1 MLNQVILEIT
11 RKQRPYYH
19 QFGKTIKGI
28 NNQYWLIFKHR
39 DADNLIANITSFFR
53 LTDKTNNYHV
63 IRIDLNNALVY
74 EYIPKKENNLPTS
87 TVFRTSELK
96 VIESFLLLE
105 NTSEEKLLYQGTFRE
120 LETKIKRRFNLPK
133 ESQEYTDFIGKYLEK
148 SKIYRRSTAYFNSG
162 VLKLYEEPLFNLV
175 LNEGKIKLLMDWQGF
190 TNKRDIEILEKLSNP
205 EFREQYIQQT
215 LTDFLQGLS
224 DKIFQSTIILAELVR
239 LNILDLKMV
248 KMDET
253 KGIYHKKTG
262 ILTDIRGNSILHEGS
277 DNFTLAAQTKNAES
291 VTFLYYS
298 DSLDIATIK
307 TAISEFDSEW
317 ENQDLSYELN
327 QPFFELIIKE
337 KQRRDEL
344 KKPQIDSINPPEL
357 AAGKTTD
364 VTITGKNLDSVE
376 TIDIPN
382 NPWIEINIAQQTN
395 TTLETQVTV
404 AAEHPSQP
412 LTEFRFKEKSGTY
425 YDVPPYPP
433 LKGGKYQVNKTPKIR
448 VKKELIIP
456 DFAEIKGFK
465 EAIELILA
473 GKHGTPDDFVFW
485 LAQQKPHLL
494 RVEDSDY
501 LTDLVAE
508 NTLFEHQKSGAQH
521 CYRIMQDF
529 GVAVCADA
537 VGLGKTRLAAAV
549 ARLYQEQNGQSKI
562 AIIAA
567 KKLHDNWQREMTELG
582 LKNGNHY
589 ELYNKNLMSRKNS
602 NFLEDFKRYGG
613 PDLIII
619 DEAHEGIRN
628 YDSIIHKICL
638 KIRND
643 DIIKQRKRHYLL
655 LTATPWNNRRE
666 DIYNILFPF
675 LTRPEGFKDLGFK
688 PEIIDWFRHRDVGL
702 TNFID
707 ETDIFRQVYRELFLQ
722 RTRKQLKTAMAGL
735 NLYPSRQAEWL
746 AVEFE
751 PETEQALDTIFS
763 QFEESLFIPFVD
775 PIRYLKGSVSQRSLL
790 RNQRRIFIQRAE
802 SSMYALR
809 RTIKNFGARIQQL
822 QQRLEAVTP
831 DAEGLRKFLELHYNF
846 ISEQEF
852 SGITNNNWEKD
863 GDFDDDFEEEDEEDD
878 IPETDQKLQRQKLQ
892 SAINIAIEPL
902 KNNPDLALSIYQKIL
917 EDCDSDLGLLN
928 EIELLLANEFV
939 KDHKREIVT
948 KKVREL
954 LLAGQKVLLIS
965 TFADTVIDY
974 YQYMTQDTVISAQGI
989 GMAIGGNK
997 NYHKGNQIVK
1007 FAKHNLVKKNRSKK
1021 GLTRLELFRLFAPEA
1036 SCKEEKERPNSDQQI
1051 SVLIGSETLSVG
1063 QNLQDADYLIN
1074 IDLPWNPMVLE
1085 QRIGRIDRPKQ
1096 HPCEYI
1102 HIYYANSESQLLRQ
1116 ASRLDNLHK
1125 KLIGCTPLPPLTKE
1139 GSIGDSP
1146 ETGFVPTIEK
1156 MTDLGASI
1164 YGDTAFDDEVLP
1176 GYIDFIRS
1184 LIKARNL
1191 EQYSV
1196 QEMEYEKQENVNNL
1210 YTENEIL
1217 QSQELSRLFKK
1228 LGTDYLPNP
1237 ISIGQGHY
1245 NQNSP
1250 QTLVGLTINYYG
1262 PNNEFLAD
1270 QKETLYWNNLTGEK
1284 DGYGQAIATGF
1295 KTPEYMG
1302 VVSAFQTLEKAQLLY
1317 NKLLEIK
1324 QEYEPQLEVTDNFV
1338 EHLTVTSERVNRIQ
1352 KRIRTMEILPDKIDR
1367 KTIKTT
1373 LNQLNQHKEKKTV
1386 QELLKNYT
1394 DGEKSR
1400 LPDGNFI
1407 LALIKDI
1414 EDMALLNFETIKQSK
1429 MTVSLDALLMVF

>member
-11 RKQRPYYH
+11 RKQRPYYY

-28 NNQYWLIFKHR
+28 NNQFWLIFKHR
-39 DADNLIANITSFFR
+39 DADNLITNIASFLR
-53 LTDKTNNYHV
+53 LTDKNTNYHV
-63 IRIDLNNALVY
+63 IRVDLNNALVY

-87 TVFRTSELK
+87 TVFRTSELN

-120 LETKIKRRFNLPK
+120 LETQIKRRFNLPK
-133 ESQEYTDFIGKYLEK
+133 ESQEYTDFIGSYLER

-190 TNKRDIEILEKLSNP
+190 TNKRDIETLEKLHNLQ
-205 EFREQYIQQT
+205 FREQYIQQT
-215 LTDFLQGLS
+215 LTDFLQGLT
-224 DKIFQSTIILAELVR
+224 DKTFQSTTILAELVR

-298 DSLDIATIK
+298 DSLDIETIK

-317 ENQDLSYELN
+317 ENHDFSYELN
-327 QPFFELIIKE
+327 QPFLQAIIKE

-344 KKPQIDSINPPEL
+344 KKPQIESINPPEL

-382 NPWIEINIAQQTN
+382 NPWIDVNITQQSDTII
-395 TTLETQVTV
+395 ETQVIV
-404 AAEHPSQP
+404 AADHPSQP
-412 LTEFRFKEKSGTY
+412 LTDLRVKEKSGTY
-425 YDVPPYPP
+425 HI
-433 LKGGKYQVNKTPKIR
+433 NKSPQIR
-448 VKKELIIP
+448 VQKELVIP
-456 DFAEIKGFK
+456 DFPEIKGFK
-465 EAIELILA
+465 EAVELILA
-473 GKHGTPDDFVFW
+473 GRHGTPDDFVFW

-549 ARLYQEQNGQSKI
+549 ARLEREQNGQAKI

-628 YDSIIHKICL
+628 YNSIIHKTCL

-643 DIIKQRKRHYLL
+643 DIIKKRKRHYLL

-702 TNFID
+702 TNFIE
-707 ETDIFRQVYRELFLQ
+707 ETDIFRQIYRELFLQ

-746 AVEFE
+746 SVQFE

-775 PIRYLKGSVSQRSLL
+775 PIRYLKGSVTQRSLL
-790 RNQRRIFIQRAE
+790 RNQKRIFIQRAE

-852 SGITNNNWEKD
+852 RGITDSNWEKD
-863 GDFDDDFEEEDEEDD
+863 WDFDEDFEVEDEDD
-878 IPETDQKLQRQKLQ
+878 DTPETDKKSQRQKLQ
-892 SAINIAIEPL
+892 TAINIAIEPL
-902 KNNPDLALSIYQKIL
+902 ETNSDLALSIYQQIL
-917 EDCDSDLGLLN
+917 EDCDSDLQLLN

-939 KDHKREIVT
+939 KDHKREVVT
-948 KKVREL
+948 NKVREL

-965 TFADTVIDY
+965 TFSDTVIDY
-974 YQYMTQDTVISAQGI
+974 YQYMTQDSIISSQGI

-997 NYHKGNQIVK
+997 NYHQGNKIVK
-1007 FAKHNLVKKNRSKK
+1007 FAPHNLVKKNRQIK
-1021 GLTRLELFRLFAPEA
+1021 GITRLELFRLFAPEA
-1036 SCKEEKERPNSDQQI
+1036 SCKEVKERPNSDSQI
-1051 SVLIGSETLSVG
+1051 NVLIGSETLSVG

-1085 QRIGRIDRPKQ
+1085 QRIGRIDRPKT
-1096 HPCEYI
+1096 HPCDYI
-1102 HIYYANSESQLLRQ
+1102 YIYYANSESQLLRQ

-1125 KLIGCTPLPPLTKE
+1125 KL
-1139 GSIGDSP
+1139 IGDSP

-1191 EQYSV
+1191 EQHSV
-1196 QEMEYEKQENVNNL
+1196 QEMEYEKQEAVNNL

-1217 QSQELSRLFKK
+1217 QSQELSRLIKR
-1228 LGTDYLPNP
+1228 LGADYLPNS
-1237 ISIGQGHY
+1237 ISIGQGNN

-1270 QKETLYWNNLTGEK
+1270 KKETLFWNNLTGEK
-1284 DGYGQAIATGF
+1284 DGYGQAISTGF
-1295 KTPEYMG
+1295 KTPEYIG
-1302 VVSAFQTLEKAQLLY
+1302 VVSTSQTLEKAQLLY
-1317 NKLLEIK
+1317 NQLLKIK
-1324 QEYEPQLEVTDNFV
+1324 QEYEQKIVVIDEFS

-1352 KRIRTMEILPDKIDR
+1352 KRIRTMEIFPDGIDR
-1367 KTIKTT
+1367 KVIKTT
-1373 LNQLNQHKEKKTV
+1373 LNQLNQHKEKKPV
-1386 QELLKNYT
+1386 QDLLKNYT

-1407 LALIKDI
+1407 LALITEL